1 MSEPP
6 ASPTPSIAP
15 LDGALFGEDSP
26 CFGCGP
32 SHPIGFRLAFT
43 REEDRVCTRFVPG
56 AQYQG
61 PPGVMHGGL
70 VTALADELAAWT
82 IIALKGRF
90 GFTTTI
96 EARLS
101 RPVRVGVEVLGT
113 SRITRDLQRIVEVE
127 TTLSQREELAY
138 TAKFKF
144 AVLDR
149 AAAERLLGGPL
160 PPRWA
165 AFAR

>member
-1 MSEPP
+1 MSDPSETAI
-6 ASPTPSIAP
+6 ASP
-15 LDGALFGEDSP
+15 LDGTLFGDDSP

-43 REEDRVCTRFVPG
+43 REDDRVCTRFTPG
-56 AQYQG
+56 SQYQG

-82 IIALKGRF
+82 VIAMKGRF

-101 RPVRVGVEVLGT
+101 RPVRVGVEVLGS
-113 SRITRDLQRIVEVE
+113 SRITRDLQRVVEVE
-127 TTLSQREELAY
+127 TSLSQQGAVAY
-138 TAKFKF
+138 SAKFKF